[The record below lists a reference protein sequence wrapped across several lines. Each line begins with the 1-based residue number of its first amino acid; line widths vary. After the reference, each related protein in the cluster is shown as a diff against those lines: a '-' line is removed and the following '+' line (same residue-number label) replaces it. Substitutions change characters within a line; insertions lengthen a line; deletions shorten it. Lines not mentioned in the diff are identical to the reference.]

1 MSMQNDDEL
10 QPEHQQLPPEVQ
22 ALLRQGR
29 KAQRDL
35 EAANTAKAQMELQVA
50 LERAGVPD
58 HPAREIVFQGYEG
71 PLEADAIKAH
81 AEKMGILTPAPSPAS
96 GPTAD
101 EQAAQRAILNA
112 ANGAP
117 AGGTDVDLGVALR
130 NAKSQSEIM
139 AIVRQ
144 VEGQPGFK
152 SRDGFIGVLPEF

>member
-1 MSMQNDDEL
+1 MQNDDEL

-35 EAANTAKAQMELQVA
+35 EAANAAKSQMELQVA

-58 HPAREIVFQGYEG
+58 HPARDLVFQSYEG

-81 AEKMGILTPAPSPAS
+81 AEKMGILAATPSPQS

-101 EQAAQRAILNA
+101 EQAAQRAILSA

-130 NAKSQSEIM
+130 NAKSQSEVM
-139 AIVRQ
+139 AIVREVQ
-144 VEGQPGFK
+144 GQPGFK
-152 SRDGFIGVLPEF
+152 NREGLVGVMPEF